1 MTHFAPRLIALVHAL
16 RYEHKIVDPRLY
28 DLSKRQLR
36 ERAEEIAKGNWAS
49 EAVRNVIDEM
59 IAAVVAAT
67 SAAASAGAG

>member
-1 MTHFAPRLIALVHAL
+1 VHAL

-36 ERAEEIAKGNWAS
+36 EHAEEIAKGNWAS

-67 SAAASAGAG
+67 SAAASPGAG

>member
-1 MTHFAPRLIALVHAL
+1 MHAL

-67 SAAASAGAG
+67 SAAASPGAG